1 MKPYNKKQKKGKFEK
16 EKLNKKMGLV
26 IKTKSSVLEA
36 KNTNLS
42 LKKSIRQQSR
52 KEIKEIIDFNR
63 RADEIDETDK
73 GWLALRNTGY

>member
-16 EKLNKKMGLV
+16 EKLNKKIGLV

>member
-52 KEIKEIIDFNR
+52 KEIIDFNR

>member
-16 EKLNKKMGLV
+16 EKLNKKIGLV

-52 KEIKEIIDFNR
+52 KEIIDFNR